1 MKTWTTRLLLSLAV
15 FLPVLAAAQDFPSRP
30 VRIVVPYPPGGAGDM
45 HSRLVAQKLSATLG
59 QQVIVE
65 NRAGAS
71 GNIGSDHVAKSPA
84 DGHTIL
90 FATTNLAINHAANA
104 AKVPFNVLTDLLP
117 VSMSLTSQNLIAVRP
132 TLPVRNIAEL
142 VAYAKANP
150 GKLSFGS
157 SGVGSPWLGMELL
170 KTMAGISMVHVP
182 YKGDAPA
189 ITDLMGGQIDLYATN
204 VSALDAHHRSG
215 KLRGIAVTSRKR
227 ASSLPDIATVDE
239 SGVPGYELESWFGFM
254 VPAGTP
260 RPIVDRLNAA
270 LVQIIGMPDV
280 QKAMLDVGLTPAT
293 STPEAYAA
301 RIRADV
307 DKFTRIITASG
318 IKID

>member
-1 MKTWTTRLLLSLAV
+1 LLSLAV

-30 VRIVVPYPPGGAGDM
+30 LRIVVPYPPGGAGDM
-45 HSRLVAQKLSATLG
+45 HSRLVAQKLSSTLG

-65 NRAGAS
+65 NRSGAS
-71 GNIGSDHVAKSPA
+71 GNIGSDHVAKSPP

-117 VSMSLTSQNLIAVRP
+117 ISMSLTSQNLIAVRP

-170 KTMAGISMVHVP
+170 KTMAGIN
-182 YKGDAPA
+182 KGDAPA

-260 RPIVDRLNAA
+260 RPIVERLNAA

>member
-1 MKTWTTRLLLSLAV
+1 MKTWTTRLLLWLAV

-30 VRIVVPYPPGGAGDM
+30 LRIVVPYPPGGAGDM

-71 GNIGSDHVAKSPA
+71 GNIGSDHVAKSPP

-170 KTMAGISMVHVP
+170 KTMAGINMVHVP

-227 ASSLPDIATVDE
+227 SSSLPDIATVDE

>member
-1 MKTWTTRLLLSLAV
+1 MKTWTTRLLLWLAV

-71 GNIGSDHVAKSPA
+71 GNIGSDHVAKSPP

>member
-71 GNIGSDHVAKSPA
+71 GNIGSDHVAKSPP

-270 LVQIIGMPDV
+270 MVQIIGMPDV

-307 DKFTRIITASG
+307 DKFTRIIRASG

>member
-1 MKTWTTRLLLSLAV
+1 LLSLAI

-30 VRIVVPYPPGGAGDM
+30 LRIVVPYPPGGAGDM
-45 HSRLVAQKLSATLG
+45 HSRLVAQKLSSTLG

-71 GNIGSDHVAKSPA
+71 GNIGSDHVAKSPP

-117 VSMSLTSQNLIAVRP
+117 ISMSLTSQNLIAVRP

-170 KTMAGISMVHVP
+170 KTMAGINMVHVP

-260 RPIVDRLNAA
+260 RPIVERLNAA

>member
-1 MKTWTTRLLLSLAV
+1 LLSLAA

-30 VRIVVPYPPGGAGDM
+30 LRIVVPYPPGGAGDM
-45 HSRLVAQKLSATLG
+45 HSRLVAQKLSSTLG

-65 NRAGAS
+65 NRSGAS
-71 GNIGSDHVAKSPA
+71 GNIGSDHVAKSPP

-117 VSMSLTSQNLIAVRP
+117 ISMSLTSQNLIAVRP

-170 KTMAGISMVHVP
+170 KTMAGINMVHVP

-260 RPIVDRLNAA
+260 RPIVERLNAA

>member
-71 GNIGSDHVAKSPA
+71 GNIGSDHVAKSPP

-239 SGVPGYELESWFGFM
+239 SGVPGYELESWSGFM

-270 LVQIIGMPDV
+270 MVQIIGMPDV

>member
-1 MKTWTTRLLLSLAV
+1 VKTWTTRLLLSLAV

-30 VRIVVPYPPGGAGDM
+30 LRIVVPYPPGGAGDM
-45 HSRLVAQKLSATLG
+45 HSRLVAQKLSSTLG

-65 NRAGAS
+65 NRSGAS
-71 GNIGSDHVAKSPA
+71 GNIGSDHVAKSPP

-117 VSMSLTSQNLIAVRP
+117 ISMSLTSQNLIAVRP

-170 KTMAGISMVHVP
+170 KTMAGINMVHVP

-260 RPIVDRLNAA
+260 RPIVERLNAA

>member
-1 MKTWTTRLLLSLAV
+1 MKTWTTRLLLVLAAC
-15 FLPVLAAAQDFPSRP
+15 LPVATAAQDFPSRTM
-30 VRIVVPYPPGGAGDM
+30 RIVVPYPAGGAGDT
-45 HSRLVAQKLSATLG
+45 HTRLVAQKLTGILG

-71 GNIGSDHVAKSPA
+71 GNIGSDHVAKSPP
-84 DGHTIL
+84 DGYTML

-104 AKVPFNVLTDLLP
+104 AKVPFDVLKDLQP

-150 GKLSFGS
+150 RKLSFGS

-170 KTMAGISMVHVP
+170 KTMAGIDMVHVP

-204 VSALDAHHRSG
+204 VSALDAHHRNG
-215 KLRGIAVTSRKR
+215 RVRGIAVTSKKR
-227 ASSLPDIATVDE
+227 ASSLPDIPTVDE

-270 LVQIIGMPDV
+270 LVQVISMPDV
-280 QKAMLDVGLTPAT
+280 QKTMLDVGLTPTT

-307 DKFTRIITASG
+307 DKFSRIVKASG
-318 IKID
+318 IKVD

>member
-1 MKTWTTRLLLSLAV
+1 MKTWTTRLLLWLAV

-71 GNIGSDHVAKSPA
+71 GNIGSDHVAKSPP

-301 RIRADV
+301 RIRADI
-307 DKFTRIITASG
+307 DKFTRIIKASG

>member
-71 GNIGSDHVAKSPA
+71 GNIGSDHVAKSPP

>member
-1 MKTWTTRLLLSLAV
+1 MKTWTTRLLLLLAV
-15 FLPVLAAAQDFPSRP
+15 FLPVIAAAQDFPSRP

-71 GNIGSDHVAKSPA
+71 GNIGSDHVAKSPP

-301 RIRADV
+301 RIRADI
-307 DKFTRIITASG
+307 DKFTRIIKASG

>member
-1 MKTWTTRLLLSLAV
+1 LLSLAV

-30 VRIVVPYPPGGAGDM
+30 LRIVVPYPPGGAGDM
-45 HSRLVAQKLSATLG
+45 HSRLVAQKLSSTLG

-65 NRAGAS
+65 NRSGAS
-71 GNIGSDHVAKSPA
+71 GNIGSDHVAKSPP

-117 VSMSLTSQNLIAVRP
+117 ISMSLTSQNLIAVRP

-170 KTMAGISMVHVP
+170 KTMAGINMVHVP

-260 RPIVDRLNAA
+260 RPIVERLNAA

>member
-1 MKTWTTRLLLSLAV
+1 LLSLAV

-30 VRIVVPYPPGGAGDM
+30 LRIVVPYPPGGAGDM
-45 HSRLVAQKLSATLG
+45 HSRLVAQKLSSTLG

-65 NRAGAS
+65 NRSGAS
-71 GNIGSDHVAKSPA
+71 GNIGSDHVAKSPP

-117 VSMSLTSQNLIAVRP
+117 ISMSLTSQNLIAVRP

-170 KTMAGISMVHVP
+170 KTMAGINMVHVP

-260 RPIVDRLNAA
+260 RPIVERLNAA

-280 QKAMLDVGLTPAT
+280 QKVMLDVGLTPAT

>member
-132 TLPVRNIAEL
+132 TRPVRNIAEL

>member
-1 MKTWTTRLLLSLAV
+1 VKTWTTRLLLSLAV

-71 GNIGSDHVAKSPA
+71 GNIGSDHVAKSPP

-170 KTMAGISMVHVP
+170 KTMAGINMVHVP

-280 QKAMLDVGLTPAT
+280 QKAMLDVGLNPAT

>member
-170 KTMAGISMVHVP
+170 KTMAGINMVHVP

>member
-71 GNIGSDHVAKSPA
+71 GNIGSDHVAKSPP

-170 KTMAGISMVHVP
+170 KTMAGINMVHVP

>member
-1 MKTWTTRLLLSLAV
+1 MKTWTTRLLLSLAA

-30 VRIVVPYPPGGAGDM
+30 LRIVVPYPPGGAGDM
-45 HSRLVAQKLSATLG
+45 HSRLVAQKLSSTLG

-65 NRAGAS
+65 NRSGAS
-71 GNIGSDHVAKSPA
+71 GNIGSDHVAKSPP

-117 VSMSLTSQNLIAVRP
+117 ISMSLTSQNLIAVRP

-170 KTMAGISMVHVP
+170 KTMAGINMVHVP

-260 RPIVDRLNAA
+260 RPIVERLNAA

>member
-1 MKTWTTRLLLSLAV
+1 
-15 FLPVLAAAQDFPSRP
+15 
-30 VRIVVPYPPGGAGDM
+30 
-45 HSRLVAQKLSATLG
+45 
-59 QQVIVE
+59 VIVE
-65 NRAGAS
+65 NRSGAS
-71 GNIGSDHVAKSPA
+71 GNIGSDHVAKSPP

-117 VSMSLTSQNLIAVRP
+117 ISMSLTSQNLIAVRP

-170 KTMAGISMVHVP
+170 KTMAGINMVHVP

-260 RPIVDRLNAA
+260 RPIVERLNAA

>member
-1 MKTWTTRLLLSLAV
+1 MKTWIARLVLAFGVLL
-15 FLPVLAAAQDFPSRP
+15 PWLAAAQDFPSRP
-30 VRIVVPYPPGGAGDM
+30 LRIVVPFPPGGAGDM
-45 HSRLVAQKLSATLG
+45 HSRLVAQRLATVLG
-59 QQVIVE
+59 QQVIVD

-71 GNIGSDHVAKSPA
+71 GNIGSDHVAKSPP

-90 FATTNLAINHAANA
+90 FATTNLAINHAAGA
-104 AKVPFNVLTDLLP
+104 AKVPFNVLTDLQP
-117 VSMSLTSQNLIAVRP
+117 VSMTLTSQNLIAVRP
-132 TLPVRNIAEL
+132 TLPVRTIAEL
-142 VAYAKANP
+142 VAFAKANP

-157 SGVGSPWLGMELL
+157 SGIGSPWLGMELL
-170 KTMAGISMVHVP
+170 KTLAGIDMVHVP

-204 VSALDAHHRSG
+204 ISALDAHHRSG
-215 KLRGIAVTSRKR
+215 KVRGIAVTSRKR
-227 ASSLPDIATVDE
+227 AASLPDVPTVDE

-260 RPIVDRLNAA
+260 RPIVERLNAA
-270 LVQIIGMPDV
+270 LVQIIALPDV

-307 DKFTRIITASG
+307 DKFSQIIKASG

>member
-1 MKTWTTRLLLSLAV
+1 MKTWTTRLLIALAV
-15 FLPVLAAAQDFPSRP
+15 CLPAFAAAQDFPSRT
-30 VRIVVPYPPGGAGDM
+30 VRIVVPYPPGGAGDI
-45 HSRLVAQKLSATLG
+45 HSRLVAQKLTGILG
-59 QQVIVE
+59 QQVIVD

-71 GNIGSDHVAKSPA
+71 GNIGSDHVAKSPP
-84 DGHTIL
+84 DGYTIL
-90 FATTNLAINHAANA
+90 FGTTNLAINHAANA
-104 AKVPFNVLTDLLP
+104 AKVPFNVLTDFQP
-117 VSMSLTSQNLIAVRP
+117 VSMSLTSQNLIAVRS
-132 TLPVRNIAEL
+132 TLPVRNVAEL

-170 KTMAGISMVHVP
+170 KTMAAIDMVHVP
-182 YKGDAPA
+182 YKGDTPA

-215 KLRGIAVTSRKR
+215 KVRGIAVTSRKR
-227 ASSLPDIATVDE
+227 ASSLPDIPTVDE
-239 SGVPGYELESWFGFM
+239 SGVPGYELESWFGFL

-260 RPIVDRLNAA
+260 RPIVERLNAA
-270 LVQIIGMPDV
+270 LVQVIGMPDV

-301 RIRADV
+301 RISADI
-307 DKFTRIITASG
+307 DKFSRIVKASG
-318 IKID
+318 IKVD

>member
-307 DKFTRIITASG
+307 DKFTRIITTSG

>member
-1 MKTWTTRLLLSLAV
+1 LLSLAV

-30 VRIVVPYPPGGAGDM
+30 LRIVVPYPPGGAGDM
-45 HSRLVAQKLSATLG
+45 HSRLVAQKLSSTLG

-65 NRAGAS
+65 NRSGAS
-71 GNIGSDHVAKSPA
+71 GNIGSDHVAKSPP

-117 VSMSLTSQNLIAVRP
+117 ISMSLTSQNLIAVRP

-170 KTMAGISMVHVP
+170 KTMAGINMVHVP

>member
-1 MKTWTTRLLLSLAV
+1 MKTWITRLLLALC
-15 FLPVLAAAQDFPSRP
+15 FCLPVVAAAQAFPSRT

-45 HSRLVAQKLSATLG
+45 HTRLVAQKLAGILG
-59 QQVIVE
+59 QQVIVD

-71 GNIGSDHVAKSPA
+71 GNIGSDHVAKSPP

-104 AKVPFNVLTDLLP
+104 AKVPFNVLTDLQP

-132 TLPVRNIAEL
+132 TLPVQTVAEL
-142 VAYAKANP
+142 VTFAKAQP

-157 SGVGSPWLGMELL
+157 SGIGSPWLGMELL
-170 KTMAGISMVHVP
+170 KTMAGIDMVHVP

-215 KLRGIAVTSRKR
+215 KVRGIAVTSRKR
-227 ASSLPDIATVDE
+227 SASLPDIPTVDE

-270 LVQIIGMPDV
+270 IVQVIGMPDV
-280 QKAMLDVGLTPAT
+280 RKSMLDVGLTPAT
-293 STPEAYAA
+293 STPEEYAA

-307 DKFTRIITASG
+307 DKFSRIVKASG
-318 IKID
+318 IKVD

>member
-59 QQVIVE
+59 QQVVVE

-307 DKFTRIITASG
+307 DKFTRIITTSG

>member
-71 GNIGSDHVAKSPA
+71 GNIGSDHVAKSPP

-270 LVQIIGMPDV
+270 MVQIIGMPDV

>member
-1 MKTWTTRLLLSLAV
+1 MKTFCSALITAIVAAATPLSAQAQSYPDRPIRV
-15 FLPVLAAAQDFPSRP
+15 IVPYGPGGTDVQMRLAAPFMAKLLGQS
-30 VRIVVPYPPGGAGDM
+30 IVVENKAGGGATIGTT
-45 HSRLVAQKLSATLG
+45 LVR
-59 QQVIVE
+59 
-65 NRAGAS
+65 N
-71 GNIGSDHVAKSPA
+71 SPA
-84 DGHTIL
+84 DGYTLL
-90 FATTNLAINHAANA
+90 FTGTSALSV
-104 AKVPFNVLTDLLP
+104 VPNMRTVQYKMDDFVPIGTLTGTSLIV
-117 VSMSLTSQNLIAVRP
+117 VSRTDGP
-132 TLPVRNIAEL
+132 FKTLAEL

>member
-1 MKTWTTRLLLSLAV
+1 MKTWTTRLLPWLAV

-71 GNIGSDHVAKSPA
+71 GNIGSDHVAKSPP

>member
-1 MKTWTTRLLLSLAV
+1 
-15 FLPVLAAAQDFPSRP
+15 
-30 VRIVVPYPPGGAGDM
+30 M
-45 HSRLVAQKLSATLG
+45 HSRLVAQKLSSTLG

-65 NRAGAS
+65 NRSGAS
-71 GNIGSDHVAKSPA
+71 GNIGSDHVAKSPP

-117 VSMSLTSQNLIAVRP
+117 ISMSLTSQNLIAVRP

-170 KTMAGISMVHVP
+170 KTMAGINMVHVP

-260 RPIVDRLNAA
+260 RPIVERLNAA

>member
-30 VRIVVPYPPGGAGDM
+30 LRIVVPYPPGGAGDM
-45 HSRLVAQKLSATLG
+45 HSRLVAQKLSSTLG

-65 NRAGAS
+65 NRSGAS
-71 GNIGSDHVAKSPA
+71 GNIGSDHVAKSPP

-117 VSMSLTSQNLIAVRP
+117 ISMSLTSQNLIAVRP

-170 KTMAGISMVHVP
+170 KTMAGINMVHVP

>member
-1 MKTWTTRLLLSLAV
+1 L
-15 FLPVLAAAQDFPSRP
+15 
-30 VRIVVPYPPGGAGDM
+30 RIVVPYPPGGAGDM
-45 HSRLVAQKLSATLG
+45 HSRLVAQKLSSTLG

-65 NRAGAS
+65 NRSGAS
-71 GNIGSDHVAKSPA
+71 GNIGSDHVAKSPP

-117 VSMSLTSQNLIAVRP
+117 ISMSLTSQNLIAVRP

-170 KTMAGISMVHVP
+170 KTMAGINMVHVP

-260 RPIVDRLNAA
+260 RPIVERLNAA

>member
-1 MKTWTTRLLLSLAV
+1 MKTWTTRLLLSLAI

-30 VRIVVPYPPGGAGDM
+30 LRIVVPYPPGGAGDM
-45 HSRLVAQKLSATLG
+45 HSRLVAQKLSSTLG

-71 GNIGSDHVAKSPA
+71 GNIGSDHVAKSPP

-117 VSMSLTSQNLIAVRP
+117 ISMSLTSQNLIAVRP

-170 KTMAGISMVHVP
+170 KTMAGINMVHVP

-260 RPIVDRLNAA
+260 RPIVERLNAA

>member
-1 MKTWTTRLLLSLAV
+1 MAAV
-15 FLPVLAAAQDFPSRP
+15 C
-30 VRIVVPYPPGGAGDM
+30 
-45 HSRLVAQKLSATLG
+45 T
-59 QQVIVE
+59 
-65 NRAGAS
+65 AS
-71 GNIGSDHVAKSPA
+71 SEPDTGTV
-84 DGHTIL
+84 
-90 FATTNLAINHAANA
+90 
-104 AKVPFNVLTDLLP
+104 
-117 VSMSLTSQNLIAVRP
+117 
-132 TLPVRNIAEL
+132 
-142 VAYAKANP
+142 
-150 GKLSFGS
+150 
-157 SGVGSPWLGMELL
+157 
-170 KTMAGISMVHVP
+170 
-182 YKGDAPA
+182 
-189 ITDLMGGQIDLYATN
+189 
-204 VSALDAHHRSG
+204 HRSG

>member
-30 VRIVVPYPPGGAGDM
+30 LRIVVPYPPGGAGDM
-45 HSRLVAQKLSATLG
+45 HSRLVAQKLSSTLG

-65 NRAGAS
+65 NRSGAS
-71 GNIGSDHVAKSPA
+71 GNIGSDHVAKSPP

-117 VSMSLTSQNLIAVRP
+117 ISMSLTSQNLIAVRP

-170 KTMAGISMVHVP
+170 KTMAGINMVHVP

-260 RPIVDRLNAA
+260 RPIVERLNAA

>member
-1 MKTWTTRLLLSLAV
+1 MKTWTTRLLLALVACLPALAT
-15 FLPVLAAAQDFPSRP
+15 AQDFPSRT
-30 VRIVVPYPPGGAGDM
+30 VRIVVPYPAGGAGDI
-45 HSRLVAQKLSATLG
+45 HSRLVAQKLTGILG
-59 QQVIVE
+59 QQVIVD

-71 GNIGSDHVAKSPA
+71 GNIGSDHVAKSPP
-84 DGHTIL
+84 DGYTIL

-104 AKVPFNVLTDLLP
+104 AKVPFNVLTDFQP

-132 TLPVRNIAEL
+132 TLPVRNVAEL

-170 KTMAGISMVHVP
+170 KTMASIDMVHVP
-182 YKGDAPA
+182 YKGDTPA

-215 KLRGIAVTSRKR
+215 KVRGIAVTSKKR
-227 ASSLPDIATVDE
+227 ASSLPDIPTVDE

-270 LVQIIGMPDV
+270 LVQVIAMPDV
-280 QKAMLDVGLTPAT
+280 QKTMLDVGLTPTT

-301 RIRADV
+301 RIQADIE
-307 DKFTRIITASG
+307 KFSRIVKASG
-318 IKID
+318 IKVD